1 MSQGTSEEDDNP
13 PLSWHRT
20 VATNKLAAASP
31 RLSQGNTSEFLKP
44 PHLCSPLR
52 TPGGTWRPGRPRGDG
67 ERAASQQR
75 ERRAS
80 QLSTDRCSASES
92 LTSGPRYNVARCKLL
107 MLVKFCAPERGSTP
121 RRGREAGAP
130 RRSVCRSLF
139 LSFSLTGGPVGS
151 LWPAVNYLRV
161 RGLATSPRNTLASTP
176 SHHPAQHLI
185 PPCAP
190 NPNLSPFPVGR
201 RLLPPRAFLLPGVCA
216 ATYSPP
222 PSRLPRPTTRGYTP
236 RGAEG

>member
-1 MSQGTSEEDDNP
+1 VCLWGQTLKQD
-13 PLSWHRT
+13 
-20 VATNKLAAASP
+20 V
-31 RLSQGNTSEFLKP
+31 SEFLKP
-44 PHLCSPLR
+44 PHLCLPLR
-52 TPGGTWRPGRPRGDG
+52 TPEGTWRPERPRGDG

-92 LTSGPRYNVARCKLL
+92 LTSGPRYNVARCKML

-121 RRGREAGAP
+121 QRGREAGAP
-130 RRSVCRSLF
+130 RRGVRRSLF
-139 LSFSLTGGPVGS
+139 LSCSLTGGPVGS
-151 LWPAVNYLRV
+151 LWPAVRYLRV
-161 RGLATSPRNTLASTP
+161 HRGCVGWA
-176 SHHPAQHLI
+176 HHPPKHFCVTPNT
-185 PPCAP
+185 PPPSAL

-201 RLLPPRAFLLPGVCA
+201 RLLPPRAFPLPGVCA

-222 PSRLPRPTTRGYTP
+222 PSRLPRPTTRGYAP